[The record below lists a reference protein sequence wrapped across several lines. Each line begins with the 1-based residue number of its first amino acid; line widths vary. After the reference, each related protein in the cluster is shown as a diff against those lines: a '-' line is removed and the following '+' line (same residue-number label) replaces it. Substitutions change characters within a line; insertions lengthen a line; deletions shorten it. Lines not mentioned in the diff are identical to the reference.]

1 MLIYM
6 KTTLGN
12 RLTDSIIKST
22 QPTARPKR
30 ISDGRGMYLEI
41 SPAGGRL
48 WRLKFRYAGKERRM
62 SLGIYPDVSLAK
74 ARKRR
79 DAARRLIA
87 EGVNPVERRRA
98 QKALLIESTQKSFKE
113 ITLEW
118 HRLFSPKW
126 TNMHAVRILRALE
139 RNVFPWIGD

>member
-6 KTTLGN
+6 KTTMGN

-62 SLGIYPDVSLAK
+62 GLGIYPDVSLAR
-74 ARKRR
+74 ARQRR
-79 DAARRLIA
+79 AARRLIA
-87 EGVNPVERRRA
+87 DGVNPVERRRA

-118 HRLFSPKW
+118 HRLFSPKL

-139 RNVFPWIGD
+139 RSVFP